1 MKNSVA
7 GELICIRN
15 GCGSN
20 IEIECIRNSHD
31 DCIEGFLHCKD
42 CRALYP
48 ILDGVAIIVDDFASY
63 ASERPKIL
71 GKWLVESKSTAM
83 KEFLKE
89 NASCIKA
96 TTENKY
102 EEGGA
107 WFLPYLAMHSARSKV
122 DKHFAKMTKQDFRSF
137 YRNVTELVA
146 HRFTEGGLCLEV
158 GCAVGTI
165 TNELAQKTDFVF
177 GVDQSFSFI
186 KEARKRSRV
195 SNAEFLV
202 ANSLRLPFARSK
214 FNLIVSL
221 NMIDLVDPD
230 KLIANINSLVAI
242 NGSVLLTDPYDFRDD
257 RGNPRALYDGKS
269 LRKLLRNTGF
279 SVDTST
285 SHESFIPWI
294 LRINN
299 RAYLVYFTDLIIA
312 KKSR

>member
-7 GELICIRN
+7 EELICIRN
-15 GCGSN
+15 GCGSS
-20 IEIECIRNSHD
+20 IAIECIRNNHD

-48 ILDGVAIIVDDFASY
+48 ILDGVAVIVDDFASY
-63 ASERPKIL
+63 VSERPKIL
-71 GKWLVESKSTAM
+71 GKWLVESESTAM

-96 TTENKY
+96 TAENRY
-102 EEGGA
+102 EEGGV
-107 WFLPYLAMHSARSKV
+107 WFLPYLAMHSARSKG
-122 DKHFAKMTKQDFRSF
+122 DKHFAKITKQDFQSF

-146 HRFTEGGLCLEV
+146 HRFAEGGLCLEV

-165 TNELAQKTDFVF
+165 TNELAKKTDFVF

-202 ANSLRLPFARSK
+202 ANSLLLPFARSK
-214 FNLIVSL
+214 FNLVVSL

-230 KLIANINSLVAI
+230 KLIANIHSLVAI

-257 RGNPRALYDGKS
+257 RGNPRPLYNGRS

-279 SVDTST
+279 SVDAST

>member
-7 GELICIRN
+7 EELICITK

-20 IEIECIRNSHD
+20 IEIECSRNSYD

-48 ILDGVAIIVDDFASY
+48 VLDGVAIIVDDFAGY

-71 GKWLVESKSTAM
+71 GRWLVGSKSTAM

-89 NASCIKA
+89 SARCIK
-96 TTENKY
+96 TTSENRY
-102 EEGGA
+102 EEGGV
-107 WFLPYLAMHSARSKV
+107 WFLPYLAMHSSRSKV
-122 DKHFAKMTKQDFRSF
+122 DKHFAKITKQDFRSF
-137 YRNVTELVA
+137 YRNVTELIA
-146 HRFTEGGLCLEV
+146 HRFAGERVCLEM

-165 TNELAQKTDFVF
+165 TKELAEKIDFVF

-202 ANSLRLPFARSK
+202 ANSLRLPFATSK

-230 KLIANINSLVAI
+230 KLIANIRSLLATGGNV
-242 NGSVLLTDPYDFRDD
+242 VLTDPYDFRDD
-257 RGNPRALYDGKS
+257 KGNPRTLYNGKS

-279 SVDTST
+279 SVDPST

-299 RAYLVYFTDLIIA
+299 RAYIVYFTDLIIA